1 MLPHQQDD
9 FRRIVEHCSTAIIV
23 QRNERVVYA
32 NPAAIDVLGFATA
45 SELNGKQVSQF
56 VEPESYATLAS
67 NFVKVVPD
75 DDQLFMGELKMKR
88 FDSSIID
95 TEAYHAG
102 ILFEGAEATL
112 LNFRDVTNT
121 KRLEL
126 ELRQGQ
132 KLESM
137 GRLAAGIAH
146 ELNTPIQYIG
156 DSAQYLS
163 QSLLEIWGSC
173 SVRATNCARRS
184 RTPEKTLGALAE
196 EEEAADIEY
205 AKTQIPKS
213 IERIIDG
220 VTRVSRIVSAMK
232 SFSHPGE
239 SRPSPWT

>member
-1 MLPHQQDD
+1 MPQQND

-88 FDSSIID
+88 LDSSIID

-163 QSLLEIWGSC
+163 QSLLEILGS
-173 SVRATNCARRS
+173 VPFARRIAPS
-184 RTPEKTLGALAE
+184 GRERWRRPW
-196 EEEAADIEY
+196 AARRRRR
-205 AKTQIPKS
+205 S
-213 IERIIDG
+213 CRH
-220 VTRVSRIVSAMK
+220 RVREDPNSKVD
-232 SFSHPGE
+232 
-239 SRPSPWT
+239 